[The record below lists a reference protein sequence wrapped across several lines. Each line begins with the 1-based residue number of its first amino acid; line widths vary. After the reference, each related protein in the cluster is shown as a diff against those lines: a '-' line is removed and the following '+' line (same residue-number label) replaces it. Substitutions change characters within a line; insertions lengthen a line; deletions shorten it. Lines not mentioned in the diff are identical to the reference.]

1 MVDIGKN
8 YNVVIWSTKNYTKM
22 SIVIW
27 SVTILILV
35 YFKIIYLYIILL
47 DESVNIHKLTDS
59 FIYVSTNLIPI

>member
-1 MVDIGKN
+1 MVDIRKN

-35 YFKIIYLYIILL
+35 YFKNIYLYIILL
-47 DESVNIHKLTDS
+47 DELVNNILTDS
-59 FIYVSTNLIPI
+59 FM

>member
-47 DESVNIHKLTDS
+47 DESVNIY
-59 FIYVSTNLIPI
+59 IN